1 MHELSK
7 QLLDRKIGRR
17 TFVSRLVQAGVS
29 VVGANAMADSL
40 AASPPAPTLPN
51 GKPPPPG
58 RVVKGMTGGEV
69 MVEFLSDWDIPYLF
83 GLAGSEEV
91 GLLDALVDRPQVKYT
106 TAIHENAVMAMAD
119 GYSRSTGNTSIVQ
132 LHSVAG
138 VAYALG
144 QIVGSFR
151 DRIPVVVTAGR
162 QSTDFRG
169 HDGFLE
175 SPNLTELPRD
185 YAQWCWD
192 VMSAGTIPEVLRRAF
207 LFAEA
212 PPGGPSFVTFSKD
225 LWEQRIEE
233 VEILP
238 RERSRVET
246 EVAPTAAHVD
256 RIVKALSAAR
266 RPCIYLGNEL
276 TREDISDTVARIA
289 ELTGAMV
296 MLSTKIACVFP
307 TTHPNF
313 VGEVNDD
320 PDLMQHIDCFWSLG
334 GQVFK
339 TFTRPPEP
347 LLPRSAVTIHTSLAA
362 VDVGRNY
369 PVDIAAVA
377 SIGATSKSVLRQ
389 LESQGEIKDAG
400 DRNAWLHDYTSRM
413 RQGFMDTAQ
422 AEWDQTPIATSRLMI
437 ELDRVM
443 DANAEI
449 VFELITSDAY
459 PRRYL
464 TFDHEVPAAERRR
477 SYLTVSGVLGWGVAA
492 AIGVKIGNP
501 HKETWC
507 LTADG
512 CFNFGCQA
520 LWSASR
526 YEVPVGVVI
535 FNNREYQANRLVQ
548 HLYGG
553 RMAATGQYIGVK
565 LDRPD
570 IDYIKLAGAYG
581 IEGERVDAPGDL
593 ADALQRCKQALR
605 DGRPYVVDVR
615 IEKRYPGK
623 DSEHYDQFSVAK
635 GETRQT

>member
-1 MHELSK
+1 MYELSR
-7 QLLDRKIGRR
+7 QLVDNKIDRR
-17 TFVSRLVQAGVS
+17 TFVRSLAAAGVS
-29 VVGANAMADSL
+29 LAGANSIADSL
-40 AASPPAPTLPN
+40 AAAPSTPTLPD
-51 GKPPPPG
+51 GSTPPPG
-58 RVVKGMTGGEV
+58 RFVTGLTGGEV
-69 MVEFLSDWDIPYLF
+69 MIEFLSDWGIPYLF

-144 QIVGSFR
+144 QMVGSFR

-169 HDGFLE
+169 QDGFLE
-175 SPNLTELPRD
+175 SPNLTELPHD
-185 YAQWCWD
+185 YARWTWD
-192 VMSAGTIPEVLRRAF
+192 VMNAVTIPEVLRRAF

-225 LWEQRIEE
+225 LWEKRVDR
-233 VEILP
+233 VEIIP
-238 RERSRVET
+238 RGRSRVEYD
-246 EVAPTAAHVD
+246 VAPPARHVEQ
-256 RIVKALSAAR
+256 IVKALSAAR

-276 TREDISDTVARIA
+276 ARDDISDTVARIA
-289 ELTGAMV
+289 ERTGAMV

-320 PDLMQHIDCFWSLG
+320 PSLMKEIDCFWSLG

-339 TFTRPPEP
+339 TFARPPEP
-347 LLPRSAVTIHTSLAA
+347 ILPRSAVAIHTSLAA
-362 VDVGRNY
+362 EDVGRNY

-377 SIGATSKSVLRQ
+377 SIGATSRSVLDL
-389 LESQGEIKDAG
+389 LEKRG
-400 DRNAWLHDYTSRM
+400 DIDGAEDKNAWVHQYTARMHD
-413 RQGFMDTAQ
+413 GFMEAAK

-443 DANAEI
+443 APNAEI
-449 VFELITSDAY
+449 VLELITSDSY

-464 TFDHEVPAAERRR
+464 TFDHQVPAAERRR
-477 SYLTVSGVLGWGVAA
+477 SYLTVSGVLGWGTAA

-512 CFNFGCQA
+512 CFNFGSQA
-520 LWSASR
+520 LWSARR

-535 FNNREYQANRLVQ
+535 FNNREYQANRMAQ
-548 HLYGG
+548 HMLGG
-553 RMAATGQYIGVK
+553 RMAATGRYIGVK

-570 IDYIKLAGAYG
+570 IDYVKLAGAYD
-581 IEGERVDAPGDL
+581 IEGERVDRPGDI
-593 ADALQRCKQALR
+593 AAALGRCKAAMQA
-605 DGRPYVVDVR
+605 GRAYVVDVR
-615 IEKRYPGK
+615 IEKRFPGK
-623 DSEHYDQFSVAK
+623 DSDWYDQFSVAA
-635 GETRQT
+635 EARDA